1 MGAVA
6 AGAAIAGAG
15 LSAYGAITS
24 AQDQSNL
31 DNERAQVAQEQAQ
44 EIAQREA
51 ANETLRDQQAY
62 RGQLQFG
69 AQFAGSGK
77 AGTGIGSQLE
87 IQRQAT
93 QANVIS
99 NEQSQ
104 FQDQMLNQQAGIDTT
119 LASETMTSGYINAA
133 SSLLGGASRAASV
146 GTSGNNSPGLGG
158 TQSAPDLET
167 MLNNSPQL
175 SAPAYGGFG

>member
-6 AGAAIAGAG
+6 AGAAVAGGG

-31 DNERAQVAQEQAQ
+31 DNERAQVAQKQAQ

-51 ANETLRDQQAY
+51 SNETIRDQQAY

-69 AQFAGSGK
+69 SQFSGAGKS
-77 AGTGIGSQLE
+77 GTGIGSQLE

-104 FQDQMLNQQAGIDTT
+104 FQEQMLNQQAGMDTA
-119 LASETMTSGYINAA
+119 LASETMTAGYISAA
-133 SSLLGGASRAASV
+133 SSLLGGAAKAGSI
-146 GTSGNNSPGLGG
+146 GTSGNLSPGMSG
-158 TQSAPDLET
+158 TQSAPDLNS
-167 MLNNSPQL
+167 MLNNTPQL
-175 SAPAYGGFG
+175 QQPQFGSFG